1 MCRRDDSIVNA
12 KGIVVAEVE
21 EWLAQACEALDVSVA
36 DVLPKDL
43 RREMLDLTGDIAHNV
58 VRVAVPWTS
67 YLIGVA
73 VGRGASPQEAMRIVR
88 ELLPP
93 PAADGQ

>member
-1 MCRRDDSIVNA
+1 
-12 KGIVVAEVE
+12 VADVE
-21 EWLAQACEALDVSVA
+21 EWLSRAGEALGVPVE

-67 YLIGVA
+67 YLMGVA
-73 VGRGASPQEAMRIVR
+73 VGRGASPAEAMRIVH

-93 PAADGQ
+93 TPAGDE

>member
-1 MCRRDDSIVNA
+1 L
-12 KGIVVAEVE
+12 VADVE
-21 EWLAQACEALDVSVA
+21 EWLAQAGEALGVPVE
-36 DVLPKDL
+36 DVLPKDR

-73 VGRGASPQEAMRIVR
+73 VGRGATPQEAMRLVR

>member
-1 MCRRDDSIVNA
+1 
-12 KGIVVAEVE
+12 VAEVE
-21 EWLAQACEALDVSVA
+21 EWLSRAGEALGVSVE

-73 VGRGASPQEAMRIVR
+73 VGRGASPEEALRIIR

-93 PAADGQ
+93 PSSDE

>member
-1 MCRRDDSIVNA
+1 M
-12 KGIVVAEVE
+12 VAEVE
-21 EWLAQACEALDVSVA
+21 EWLAQAGEALDVSVP

-93 PAADGQ
+93 SADEGEQ

>member
-1 MCRRDDSIVNA
+1 MISTGQSGGAWEGDL
-12 KGIVVAEVE
+12 VADVE
-21 EWLAQACEALDVSVA
+21 DWLARVGEALGVPVE

-73 VGRGASPQEAMRIVR
+73 VGQGASPAEALRIVQ

-93 PAADGQ
+93 ASTDQQ

>member
-1 MCRRDDSIVNA
+1 MAD
-12 KGIVVAEVE
+12 VE
-21 EWLAQACEALDVSVA
+21 DWLARVGDALGVSVT

-67 YLIGVA
+67 YLVGVA
-73 VGRGASPQEAMRIVR
+73 VGRGASPEEAMRIVHG
-88 ELLPP
+88 LLPST
-93 PAADGQ
+93 PADE

>member
-1 MCRRDDSIVNA
+1 
-12 KGIVVAEVE
+12 VAEVE
-21 EWLAQACEALDVSVA
+21 EWLARAGEALGVSVA

-67 YLIGVA
+67 YLMGVA
-73 VGRGASPQEAMRIVR
+73 VGQGASPQEALRMVR

-93 PAADGQ
+93 PDTSDEQ